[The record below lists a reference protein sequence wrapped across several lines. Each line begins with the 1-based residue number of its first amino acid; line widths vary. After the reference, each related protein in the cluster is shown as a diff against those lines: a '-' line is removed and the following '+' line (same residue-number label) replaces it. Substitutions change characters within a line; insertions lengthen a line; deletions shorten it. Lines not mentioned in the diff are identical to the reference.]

1 MGYREGIQYP
11 YTGSRTEEGIVN
23 WVQERQGPFVRESQC
38 SDIEGADENRA
49 KNSPIIRM
57 DSFIFSIIMFKLRNQ
72 YSPPF
77 SKS

>member
-11 YTGSRTEEGIVN
+11 YTGPRTEEGIVN

-38 SDIEGADENRA
+38 SDIEGATA
-49 KNSPIIRM
+49 KAVFFTSLSASKNEYE
-57 DSFIFSIIMFKLRNQ
+57 IFEKA
-72 YSPPF
+72 